1 MTKIDLITGILGAG
15 KTTFLRRYA
24 QHFIDK
30 GQHIAILV
38 NDYGAV
44 NVDMLLLKDLSGDHC
59 QLEMVAACNDPY
71 CHRRRFK
78 TQLVSLGMQ
87 HFDRVLIEPSGIFDM
102 DEFFDTLHDTPLDRW
117 FEIGSVLTIVDAS
130 CADTLPPQLEYL
142 FASEAACAG
151 KLILSKLSRV
161 SETPEQASAR
171 ALAHLSRALTAVQCD
186 RQFTRS
192 DLLAKEWDTL
202 TAEDFDALSQAGY
215 RAASYVKQFQPET
228 YDSAVHYFMHI
239 RIPQARTAERLSSGR
254 GRQLASHQRHTRK
267 AGNRTRLRCAGCADC
282 NRKRTLLRGDRP
294 AASCREHRPC
304 VHVNL
309 TAGSC
314 VLPKKHPSRSAILTI
329 CTAKGQIS
337 AEICG
342 KCKKM

>member
-44 NVDMLLLKDLSGDHC
+44 NVDMLLLKDLSCDHC

-151 KLILSKLSRV
+151 KLILSKLSRI

-192 DLLAKEWDTL
+192 DLLAKAWDTL

-239 RIPQARTAERLSSGR
+239 RIPQAEIASVLNAILHDAGCGSIARLKGSLPAEDGSWLRINATPEKLEIEPVSDAQAVLIVIGNELCYEEID
-254 GRQLASHQRHTRK
+254 RQL
-267 AGNRTRLRCAGCADC
+267 
-282 NRKRTLLRGDRP
+282 
-294 AASCREHRPC
+294 
-304 VHVNL
+304 
-309 TAGSC
+309 
-314 VLPKKHPSRSAILTI
+314 RSANTDPAYTSI
-329 CTAKGQIS
+329 
-337 AEICG
+337 
-342 KCKKM
+342 